1 MMDAFLELFGSYT
14 IFGLSV
20 YKWFLIGGA
29 TLFIYKTVIRKV
41 YRKIK
46 SAYELYE
53 EKEEMLQKALE
64 QIDRYPEWRQ
74 QSIDIQ
80 AEFLEKIQSLS
91 NNQKECVER
100 LERIEESNRKRELN
114 KAYAKLLQSHKYF
127 TDKKKNPL
135 QAWTK
140 MESDS
145 FWNIFGDYEE
155 AGGNGQMHTE
165 VQPDMVKL
173 RVIQMD
179 DTDAIAEL
187 YASRAI

>member
-1 MMDAFLELFGSYT
+1 M
-14 IFGLSV
+14 
-20 YKWFLIGGA
+20 
-29 TLFIYKTVIRKV
+29 IRKV
-41 YRKIK
+41 YKKIK

-91 NNQKECVER
+91 DNQKECVKR

>member
-1 MMDAFLELFGSYT
+1 M
-14 IFGLSV
+14 SV

-91 NNQKECVER
+91 DNQKECVER
-100 LERIEESNRKRELN
+100 LERIEESNRKREL
-114 KAYAKLLQSHKYF
+114 KWLQVLIPENAL
-127 TDKKKNPL
+127 KK
-135 QAWTK
+135 
-140 MESDS
+140 
-145 FWNIFGDYEE
+145 
-155 AGGNGQMHTE
+155 
-165 VQPDMVKL
+165 
-173 RVIQMD
+173 VIQKWFIGVKDLLD
-179 DTDAIAEL
+179 DGKVNGSQENQNN
-187 YASRAI
+187 

>member
-1 MMDAFLELFGSYT
+1 MMEAFLELFGSYT
-14 IFGLSV
+14 IFGLSI

-91 NNQKECVER
+91 DNQKSAWNGLSELRNQIESENSIR
-100 LERIEESNRKRELN
+100 LMRNFFSLISISRIR
-114 KAYAKLLQSHKYF
+114 
-127 TDKKKNPL
+127 KKNPL
-135 QAWTK
+135 QAMDKNGVGFVLEHNSGITRRQ
-140 MESDS
+140 
-145 FWNIFGDYEE
+145 EE
-155 AGGNGQMHTE
+155 
-165 VQPDMVKL
+165 
-173 RVIQMD
+173 MD
-179 DTDAIAEL
+179 RCTQKFN
-187 YASRAI
+187 RTW

>member
-1 MMDAFLELFGSYT
+1 MDAFLELFGSYT
-14 IFGLSV
+14 LFGLSI

-41 YRKIK
+41 YKKIK

-91 NNQKECVER
+91 DNQKECVKR

-127 TDKKKNPL
+127 TDKKKIRSRL
-135 QAWTK
+135 GQKW
-140 MESDS
+140 SR
-145 FWNIFGDYEE
+145 IHFGTYSEITRRPEE
-155 AGGNGQMHTE
+155 
-165 VQPDMVKL
+165 MV
-173 RVIQMD
+173 RCTQRFNR
-179 DTDAIAEL
+179 TW
-187 YASRAI
+187 

>member
-1 MMDAFLELFGSYT
+1 MQ
-14 IFGLSV
+14 
-20 YKWFLIGGA
+20 
-29 TLFIYKTVIRKV
+29 R
-41 YRKIK
+41 
-46 SAYELYE
+46 YE

-91 NNQKECVER
+91 DNQKECVKR